1 MSRQSWISLKPF
13 DLYYD
18 VKNLIIKMCQFIR
31 IKFLLLKSWL
41 KAKVYTPVKTKLI
54 NCLKIILKYVK
65 KAITYV
71 TNKAIYVS
79 KQFVDKVA
87 APLYMYCVQKLI
99 AIKRIVIM
107 LFKATKQ
114 FITFIL
120 NVLKNLMITFYQ
132 TLKTILKNL
141 NTLYYSILLHS
152 RRVLMKFGL
161 IG

>member
-1 MSRQSWISLKPF
+1 MYRQDWISLKPF

-18 VKNLIIKMCQFIR
+18 VKNFIIKMCQFIR
-31 IKFLLLKSWL
+31 IKFLLLKSWF
-41 KAKVYTPVKTKLI
+41 KTKVYTPVKTKVI
-54 NCLKIILKYVK
+54 NCLKFIIKCIK

-71 TNKAIYVS
+71 KDKILYAS

-99 AIKRIVIM
+99 AIKKIIIM

-120 NVLKNLMITFYQ
+120 NLLKSLIIAFY
-132 TLKTILKNL
+132 
-141 NTLYYSILLHS
+141 
-152 RRVLMKFGL
+152 
-161 IG
+161 